1 MFDNLRPVSP
11 ASDRARKDARLKEK
25 KPGMLSGLFKRKEK
39 KGKADEIAGS
49 TPTKQEEP
57 SSPVQSPTE
66 SGRASPLMVS
76 QQQAAPAAKRQ
87 TSKLVKNPPPST
99 ATPSASILKQPAQTA
114 EKIVS
119 LRTRASNTNITKP
132 STSSPIEQST
142 PAGLERALSPEPQ
155 YQRVLSPE
163 PDRGGSPEPPRASS
177 PEPQHERI
185 MSPEPPERVL
195 SPEPT
200 LPMGAATVASRNAFS
215 AHSFGSMGPVA
226 PPSRSLP
233 IPAPQNAPPAP
244 PGSAQASKVADLQ
257 QSPNGARSNNPF
269 IRPSQ
274 PQISTSIAEVAGKD
288 SIDSTVPPSLADSS
302 STDTLGNST
311 LPLQAS
317 AAGQSTG
324 ADQKLSINTRDVLSG
339 KDDAATST
347 EPENNEPLL
356 EWDDEALYDYFDNS
370 ASMNDVR
377 DMLLIVQDP
386 TGVVPLPRD
395 HPEMLELGFEE
406 QRKKLDAMERELD
419 GLLQGF
425 LARREGRIL

>member
-39 KGKADEIAGS
+39 KGKADEVTGT
-49 TPTKQEEP
+49 TPVKQEEP
-57 SSPVQSPTE
+57 SSPAQTPSE

-76 QQQAAPAAKRQ
+76 QQQTPPAAKRQ
-87 TSKLVKNPPPST
+87 VNKLAKNPPPST
-99 ATPSASILKQPAQTA
+99 ATPTASILKQPAQSA

-132 STSSPIEQST
+132 ATSSPIEQST
-142 PAGLERALSPEPQ
+142 TAGLERALSPEPQ

-163 PDRGGSPEPPRASS
+163 PDRGGSPEPPRIAS

-195 SPEPT
+195 SPEPNMPT
-200 LPMGAATVASRNAFS
+200 GAATVASRNAF
-215 AHSFGSMGPVA
+215 AAPHPFGSMGPVA
-226 PPSRSLP
+226 PPSRNLP
-233 IPAPQNAPPAP
+233 IPAPQSAPPAP
-244 PGSAQASKVADLQ
+244 PGSAQASKDGLQ
-257 QSPNGARSNNPF
+257 PSPNGLRSNNPF
-269 IRPSQ
+269 VRPSQ

-302 STDTLGNST
+302 STDTLGNT
-311 LPLQAS
+311 AS
-317 AAGQSTG
+317 APLHAGAAGPQ
-324 ADQKLSINTRDVLSG
+324 ADQLSSTITRDGVSG
-339 KDDAATST
+339 KDDTPTST